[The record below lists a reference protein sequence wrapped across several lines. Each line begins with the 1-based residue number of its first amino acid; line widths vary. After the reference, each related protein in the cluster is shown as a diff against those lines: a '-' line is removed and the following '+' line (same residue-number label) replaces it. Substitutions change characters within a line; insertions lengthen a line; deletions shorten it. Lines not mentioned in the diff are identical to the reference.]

1 MRESWG
7 ISPVEGIETQRL
19 PQFTPWNPD
28 CCHKGVKVAKR
39 ETEMFPPRKILFPV
53 DFSERCT
60 AAASMVE
67 TIADHFKADLTML
80 HVVEPIMYTDL
91 PVDMSSI
98 AEEQLNGYMPE
109 SFQGCGVERVLLH
122 GDAAHKIVDFA
133 HAGRFNLIMLPTHGY
148 GRFRRF
154 ILGSVAAKV
163 LHDARCPVW
172 TGAHMEPTPNPE
184 NLEFRNVV
192 CAIDLGKQSCQ
203 ALRWAGLFANEFGAH
218 LTIVHAVPTA
228 KDHPNIYCDQDWK
241 YELVRGAR
249 EKIQGLQRSL
259 GLDATISVI
268 PDEAPFA
275 VSTTAT
281 HTNADLLV
289 IGRSIEDGMLG
300 RLRTN
305 AYSIIR
311 QSPCPVVSV

>member
-1 MRESWG
+1 
-7 ISPVEGIETQRL
+7 
-19 PQFTPWNPD
+19 
-28 CCHKGVKVAKR
+28 
-39 ETEMFPPRKILFPV
+39 MFPPRKILFPV
-53 DFSERCT
+53 DFSARCT
-60 AAASMVE
+60 MAARMVE
-67 TIADHFKADLTML
+67 TFADHFKARLTLL

-91 PVDMSSI
+91 PVDATSI
-98 AEEQLNGYMPE
+98 AEEQLASYLPE
-109 SFQGCGVERVLLH
+109 RFQHCEVERVLQH
-122 GDAAHKIVDFA
+122 GDAAHRIVELA
-133 HAGRFNLIMLPTHGY
+133 HEGHFNLIMLPTHGY

-172 TGAHMEPTPNPE
+172 TGAHMEHVPNAEEPR
-184 NLEFRNVV
+184 FKNVV
-192 CAIDLGKQSCQ
+192 CAIDLGKQSCL

-228 KDHPNIYCDQDWK
+228 KDQPNVYCDQDWK
-241 YELVRGAR
+241 QELSRGAK
-249 EKIQGLQRSL
+249 EKIQNLQRSL
-259 GLDATISVI
+259 GLEGSIAVI
-268 PDEAPFA
+268 PDEVPFA
-275 VSTTAT
+275 VSTTAL
-281 HTNADLLV
+281 HNNADVLV

>member
-1 MRESWG
+1 
-7 ISPVEGIETQRL
+7 
-19 PQFTPWNPD
+19 
-28 CCHKGVKVAKR
+28 
-39 ETEMFPPRKILFPV
+39 MFPPRKILFPV
-53 DFSERCT
+53 DFSARCSV
-60 AAASMVE
+60 ASRMVE
-67 TIADHFKADLTML
+67 IYAAHFQAAVTML

-91 PVDMSSI
+91 PVDATSI
-98 AEEQLNGYMPE
+98 AEEQLNNYLPE
-109 SFQGCGVERVLLH
+109 RFRDCEVERALLH

-133 HAGRFNLIMLPTHGY
+133 HEGRFSLIMLPTHGY

-172 TGAHMEPTPNPE
+172 TGAHLEHAPNHE
-184 NLEFRNVV
+184 EAQFRNVV

-203 ALRWAGLFANEFGAH
+203 ALRWAGLFAHEFGAR

-228 KDHPNIYCDQDWK
+228 KDHPNVYCDQDWK
-241 YELVRGAR
+241 TELVRGAK
-249 EKIQGLQRSL
+249 EKIEALQRGL
-259 GLDATISVI
+259 GLDACISVI
-268 PDEAPFA
+268 PDEVPFA
-275 VSTTAT
+275 VSTTAL
-281 HTNADLLV
+281 HNNADLLV

>member
-1 MRESWG
+1 
-7 ISPVEGIETQRL
+7 
-19 PQFTPWNPD
+19 
-28 CCHKGVKVAKR
+28 
-39 ETEMFPPRKILFPV
+39 MFPPRKILFPV
-53 DFSERCT
+53 DFSARCNL
-60 AAASMVE
+60 AARMVE
-67 TIADHFKADLTML
+67 TYADHFRARLTIL

-91 PVDMSSI
+91 PVDATSI
-98 AEEQLNGYMPE
+98 AEEQLDNYLPE
-109 SFQGCGVERVLLH
+109 RFQQCEVERVLLH
-122 GDAAHKIVDFA
+122 GDAAHKVVDFA
-133 HAGRFNLIMLPTHGY
+133 HDGRFNLIMLPTHGY

-172 TGAHMEPTPNPE
+172 TGAHLEHAPNHDE
-184 NLEFRNVV
+184 VHFRNVV

-203 ALRWAGLFANEFGAH
+203 ALRWAGLFAHEFGAQ

-228 KDHPNIYCDQDWK
+228 KDHPNVYCDQDWK
-241 YELVRGAR
+241 YELVRGAK
-249 EKIQGLQRSL
+249 EKIQTLQHGL
-259 GLDATISVI
+259 GLDAAVSVI
-268 PDEAPFA
+268 PDEVPFA
-275 VSTTAT
+275 VSTTAL
-281 HTNADLLV
+281 HNNADLLV

>member
-1 MRESWG
+1 
-7 ISPVEGIETQRL
+7 
-19 PQFTPWNPD
+19 
-28 CCHKGVKVAKR
+28 
-39 ETEMFPPRKILFPV
+39 MFPPRKILFPV
-53 DFSERCT
+53 DFSARCT
-60 AAASMVE
+60 MAAKMVA
-67 TIADHFKADLTML
+67 TFANHFTARLTLL

-91 PVDMSSI
+91 PVDATTI
-98 AEEQLNGYMPE
+98 AEEQLDDYLPE
-109 SFQGCGVERVLLH
+109 RFENCDVERVLLH

-133 HAGRFNLIMLPTHGY
+133 HEGRFNLIMLPTHGY

-172 TGAHMEPTPNPE
+172 TGTHMEHVPNGD
-184 NLEFRNVV
+184 NLQFKNIV
-192 CAIDLGKQSCQ
+192 CAIDLGKQSCL

-228 KDHPNIYCDQDWK
+228 KDHPNMYCDQVWK
-241 YELVRGAR
+241 QDLVRGAK
-249 EKIQGLQRSL
+249 EKIQTLQRSL
-259 GLDATISVI
+259 GFDGSIAVI
-268 PDEAPFA
+268 PDEVPFA
-275 VSTTAT
+275 VSTTAL
-281 HTNADLLV
+281 HNNADLLV
-289 IGRSIEDGMLG
+289 IGRSVEDGMLG

>member
-1 MRESWG
+1 
-7 ISPVEGIETQRL
+7 
-19 PQFTPWNPD
+19 
-28 CCHKGVKVAKR
+28 
-39 ETEMFPPRKILFPV
+39 MFPPRKILFPV
-53 DFSERCT
+53 DFSARCT
-60 AAASMVE
+60 IAAKMVE
-67 TIADHFKADLTML
+67 TLAGRFRARVTML

-91 PVDMSSI
+91 PVDASSI
-98 AEEQLNGYMPE
+98 AQEQLDNFL
-109 SFQGCGVERVLLH
+109 SDRFTSCDVERVLLH
-122 GDAAHKIVDFA
+122 GDASHKIVDFA
-133 HAGRFNLIMLPTHGY
+133 HDGRFNLIMLPTHGY

-172 TGAHMEPTPNPE
+172 TGAHMEHIPSNDE
-184 NLEFRNVV
+184 IRFRNVV

-203 ALRWAGLFANEFGAH
+203 ALRWAGLFAQEFGAH

-241 YELVRGAR
+241 SELVRGAK
-249 EKIQGLQRSL
+249 EKIQTLQRSL
-259 GLDATISVI
+259 ALDATISVI
-268 PDEAPFA
+268 PDEIPFA
-275 VSTTAT
+275 VSTTAL
-281 HTNADLLV
+281 HNNAELLV
-289 IGRSIEDGMLG
+289 IGRSVEDGMLG